1 MSVSDAAKAR
11 AEAAFKR
18 KEEQAR
24 DGANAWAE
32 YEAKSRA
39 IAKNMERLRAL
50 RLAKEAAA
58 RPHPSRATVPLPPQ
72 PPPTARAPRR
82 NGASAAEPSTNAFK
96 QARPN
101 TSTSAPCAQRNCGR
115 RKRGAVS

>member
-1 MSVSDAAKAR
+1 MSLSDAAKAR

-39 IAKNMERLRAL
+39 IAENMERLRGL
-50 RLAKEAAA
+50 RLAKEAGGT
-58 RPHPSRATVPLPPQ
+58 PHPQSDTVHSPSPETEWNQRSRTKHR
-72 PPPTARAPRR
+72 TRSTKRAR
-82 NGASAAEPSTNAFK
+82 
-96 QARPN
+96 
-101 TSTSAPCAQRNCGR
+101 
-115 RKRGAVS
+115 

>member
-1 MSVSDAAKAR
+1 MSLSDAAKAR

-39 IAKNMERLRAL
+39 IAENMERLRAL

-58 RPHPSRATVPLPPQ
+58 RPHPQPSTVQSPSPHPPNPALPPR
-72 PPPTARAPRR
+72 PSPTARALRR
-82 NGASAAEPSTNAFK
+82 NGTSAAEPSTNALR

-101 TSTSAPCAQRNCGR
+101 TSKSASYA
-115 RKRGAVS
+115 

>member
-1 MSVSDAAKAR
+1 MSLSDAAKAR
-11 AEAAFKR
+11 TEAAFKR

-58 RPHPSRATVPLPPQ
+58 RPHPQSSNGAEPVTQSPASATTT
-72 PPPTARAPRR
+72 PPTARAPRR
-82 NGASAAEPSTNAFK
+82 NGASAAEPST
-96 QARPN
+96 
-101 TSTSAPCAQRNCGR
+101 STSAPCAQRNRGR
-115 RKRGAVS
+115 RNRGAVS

>member
-1 MSVSDAAKAR
+1 MSLSDAAKAR

-39 IAKNMERLRAL
+39 IAENMERLRAL

-58 RPHPSRATVPLPPQ
+58 RPRPQSSTVQSPSPNPPLPPR
-72 PPPTARAPRR
+72 PPPTARALRR
-82 NGASAAEPSTNAFK
+82 NAASAAEPSTNALK

-101 TSTSAPCAQRNCGR
+101 TSTSAPYAQRNRGR
-115 RKRGAVS
+115 